1 MNKKTFCKRTA
12 ASLSAITIASLLG
25 VAAPAF
31 AQEAPQ
37 AVEGEESGAIV
48 VTARKREEDLL
59 KTPVTLSVLTSE
71 ELEKR
76 AVVSVADLAANTP
89 GFSINNNASGRADRS
104 FQQIILRG
112 FTPSGVLSTTTSMFI
127 DGVAVAS
134 PSMLNSVG
142 TPERVE
148 VLKGPQSAYF
158 GRNTFAG
165 AINIVN
171 KTPSDQWEGTITAMA
186 GTRKNYRLRAEVEGP
201 IVGDML
207 TFRLTGDRW
216 ARDGSWKNAYDG
228 STLGDQQSTSG
239 SLLIVAKP
247 TERLK
252 IKAFGFYAEDKDGVA
267 ANTRL
272 NAQDVTTAAPNYLSS
287 TGTLLLK
294 GQSNCTLTGD
304 VDGLAGGA
312 SISLPYFCGVT
323 PGLVNP
329 LSSNTLKD
337 QFITNFLASPTGRIL
352 SPSQG
357 TQDYGLFRQSYHL
370 HTTLDYEVTD
380 EVSVSL
386 LAGYNNEHWSQFSDL
401 DGYDSS
407 ALGNPFG
414 GPGSR
419 PYFDFPFLVE
429 REQLDH
435 SFEGRVNYDFGRVRG
450 VFGASLLDAKVQS
463 SLGGGNGAL
472 GVSVFPTGGGFD
484 RAKTLGGFFGLTFDA
499 TDALSLSLEGRY
511 QVDKLYSYV
520 GSTALTLTDGTYLP
534 AGTYAPNSVLAQ
546 RTYKNFLPRA
556 IVNYQINPDLMVYA
570 SAAKGVNPGSFS
582 TGIVSQSAVVQQAAK
597 AAGITLSVDPEKVTS
612 YELGLK
618 GQALDG
624 KARFQLAGFY
634 SKWRDQINQ
643 ILVVVASP
651 TVANPN
657 NQTFVSGNANSGSV
671 DLYGIEG
678 DVSLRVNDLIKLSA
692 AGAINLS
699 DIKRF
704 SGRAISQLT
713 GVFDFSGKEQP
724 NASKYSATGSV
735 EFGGDIQGIDDGT
748 WFARTDWN
756 YKSGVW
762 SNQANIVRTPDRHV
776 VNVRLGVG
784 QGNTSLEFFVNNV
797 FNNKNYTSIADNY
810 TFTPTFGRTGYNS
823 ALLVGLP
830 ELRTAGVQAKV
841 KF

>member
-1 MNKKTFCKRTA
+1 MKMKTFMKRSA
-12 ASLSAITIASLLG
+12 ASLSVMALVATVG

-37 AVEGEESGAIV
+37 AAENEDSGAIV

-59 KTPVTLSVLTSE
+59 KTPVTLSVLTSQ

-171 KTPSDQWEGTITAMA
+171 KTPGDEWSGAVTAMV
-186 GTRKNYRLRAEVEGP
+186 GTRKNYRLRAEIEGP

-216 ARDGSWKNAYDG
+216 AKDGSWKNAYDG
-228 STLGDQQSTSG
+228 GTLGDQQSTSG

-247 TERLK
+247 TDRLK

-272 NAQDVTTAAPNYLSS
+272 NAQNVTTAANYLDS
-287 TGTLLLK
+287 TGTLILK

-304 VDGLAGGA
+304 VDGLKGGA

-323 PGLVNP
+323 PRLVNP
-329 LSSNTLKD
+329 VSSNTLKD
-337 QFITNFLASPTGRIL
+337 SFITNYLASPRGRIL

-357 TQDYGLFRQSYHL
+357 TQDYGLFRKSYHL
-370 HTTLDYEVTD
+370 HTTLDYELSD
-380 EVSVSL
+380 ALSVSL

-401 DGYDSS
+401 DGYDTT
-407 ALGNPFG
+407 ALPNPFG

-419 PYFDFPFLVE
+419 SYFDFPFLVE

-435 SFEGRVNYDFGRVRG
+435 SFEGRLNYEFGPLSG
-450 VFGASLLDAKVQS
+450 VVGASLLDAKVRS
-463 SLGGGNGAL
+463 DLGGGNAAL
-472 GVSVFPTGGGFD
+472 GITSFPTSSGFD
-484 RAKTLGGFFGLTFDA
+484 RAKTFGAFFGTTFEA
-499 TDALSLSLEGRY
+499 TDALSVSIEGRY
-511 QVDKLYSYV
+511 QIDTLYAYV
-520 GSTALTLTDGTYLP
+520 GPAGLTLTDSTYLP
-534 AGTYAPNSVLAQ
+534 AGTYTADSLLTK

-556 IVNYQINPDLMVYA
+556 IINYQINPDLMVYA

-582 TGIVSQSAVVQQAAK
+582 TGIINQSATVQQAAK
-597 AAGITLSVDPEKVTS
+597 AAGITLSVDPEKVTNF
-612 YELGLK
+612 EMGVK
-618 GQALDG
+618 GRALDG
-624 KARFQLAGFY
+624 KATFTFAGY
-634 SKWRDQINQ
+634 YAKWRDQINQ
-643 ILVVVASP
+643 ILVIVANP
-651 TVANPN
+651 TPLNPN
-657 NQTFVSGNANSGSV
+657 NQTFVSGNANSGAV

-692 AGAINLS
+692 SGAINLS

-724 NASKYSATGSV
+724 LASKYSATATV
-735 EFGGDIQGIDDGT
+735 EFGGDIKGIEDGT

-762 SNQANIVRTPDRHV
+762 SNQANVVRTPDRHV
-776 VNVRLGVG
+776 VNFRAGIG
-784 QGNTSLEFFVNNV
+784 KGNTSLELFVTNV
-797 FNNKNYTSIADNY
+797 FNNKNYTSIADNF
-810 TFTPTFGRTGYNS
+810 TFTPTFGRTAYNS

-830 ELRTAGVQAKV
+830 ELRTAGIQAKV

>member
-1 MNKKTFCKRTA
+1 MNDAILKRSF
-12 ASLSAITIASLLG
+12 ASVSAVSMMVALG
-25 VAAPAF
+25 VAMPAH
-31 AQEAPQ
+31 A
-37 AVEGEESGAIV
+37 EGAAETESATAAGEIV
-48 VTARKREEDLL
+48 VTARKREETLL
-59 KTPVTLSVLTSE
+59 QTPVTLSVLTSE

-89 GFSINNNASGRADRS
+89 GFTINNNASGRADRS

-171 KTPSDQWEGTITAMA
+171 KTPSDQWGGAITGML

-201 IVGDML
+201 ILGDLL

-216 ARDGSWKNAYDG
+216 AKDGSWKNAYDG
-228 STLGDQQSTSG
+228 GTLGDQQSTSG
-239 SLLIVAKP
+239 TLLIVAKP
-247 TERLK
+247 TERLT

-272 NAQDVTTAAPNYLSS
+272 NAQNVTTAPNYLDS
-287 TGTLLLK
+287 TGTLLLR

-304 VDGLAGGA
+304 VDGLPGGA
-312 SISLPYFCGVT
+312 TIQLPYFCGVT

-329 LSSNTLKD
+329 VSSNTLKD
-337 QFITNFLASPTGRIL
+337 SFIANFLASPRGRIL

-370 HTTLDYEVTD
+370 HTTLDYELSD
-380 EVSVSL
+380 ALSVSL
-386 LAGYNNEHWSQFSDL
+386 LAGYNNEHWSQLSDL
-401 DGYDSS
+401 DGYDTT

-414 GPGSR
+414 GPNSR
-419 PYFDFPFLVE
+419 SYFDFPFLVE

-435 SFEGRVNYDFGRVRG
+435 SFEGRVNYEFGRISG
-450 VFGASLLDAKVQS
+450 VVGASLLDAKVRS
-463 SLGGGNGAL
+463 DLGGGNGAL
-472 GVSVFPTGGGFD
+472 GISVFPTASGFD
-484 RAKTLGGFFGLTFDA
+484 RAKTIGAFFGTTFEA
-499 TDALSLSLEGRY
+499 TDALSLSIEGRY
-511 QVDKLYSYV
+511 QIDTLYAYV
-520 GSTALTLTDGTYLP
+520 GPAGLTLNSSIYLP
-534 AGTYAPNSVLAQ
+534 AGTYTADSLLTK

-582 TGIVSQSAVVQQAAK
+582 TGIINQSATVQQAAK
-597 AAGITLSVDPEKVTS
+597 AAGITLSVDPEKVTN
-612 YELGLK
+612 YEVGVKGRALG
-618 GQALDG
+618 G
-624 KARFQLAGFY
+624 KATFTLAGY
-634 SKWRDQINQ
+634 YAKWRDQINQ
-643 ILVVVASP
+643 ILVIVPDP
-651 TVANPN
+651 TVLNPN
-657 NQTFVSGNANSGSV
+657 NQTFVSGNANSGAV

-678 DVSLRVNDLIKLSA
+678 DVALRVNDLIKLSA

-704 SGRAISQLT
+704 SGRAVSQLT

-724 NASKYSATGSV
+724 LASKYSATAAV
-735 EFGGDIQGIDDGT
+735 EFGGNIRGVEDGT

-762 SNQANIVRTPDRHV
+762 SNQANVVRTPDRHV
-776 VNVRLGVG
+776 VNFRTGVG
-784 QGNTSLEFFVNNV
+784 KGKVSLELFVTNV
-797 FNNKNYTSIADNY
+797 FNNKNYTSIADNF
-810 TFTPTFGRTGYNS
+810 TFTPTFGRTAYSS

-830 ELRTAGVQAKV
+830 ELRTAGVQMKV
-841 KF
+841 AF